1 MKINELKLY
10 KVICNI
16 EADVEDINGRPS
28 DAKYELLSDYE
39 EDLKSLFESGK
50 DIDIKMIEEYLK
62 NKGYNIYIEPIKK

>member
-1 MKINELKLY
+1 MKFNELKLY

-39 EDLKSLFESGK
+39 EDLKSLFESGE
-50 DIDIKMIEEYLK
+50 DRDIKVIEAYLID
-62 NKGYNIYIEPIKK
+62 KGYNISIEPIK